1 MRTDNKYVALINA
14 ELVLE
19 DHYLPNATLLIKD
32 GVIESFGESA
42 SVDIPQC
49 AEIIDAGGLYVGPG
63 LVDIHS
69 HTGGEYQAWIEP
81 IKAARFHL
89 THGVTTYMPATYGR
103 MTREQYTLAC
113 RNVEAAMST
122 PEGESIGGIY
132 LEGPY
137 TNPKYGSNR
146 SLNPWN
152 KPVLREDYLEIIK
165 AAKNVARVVALAPER
180 ENIESFVK
188 AFKET
193 LPTVRFTVGHSEA
206 TPEQIEALIPYGL
219 SIATHHTNATGT
231 LMKYPECRTACVDE
245 TVNYN
250 SSIYAELI
258 SDEKGIH
265 VEPYM
270 QRLIR
275 KIKGND
281 KIILIS
287 DRTYSDAP
295 APKGYEGVTDLN
307 FDSDGEIAGSR
318 LTLDVACRNYIKHTG
333 ASLVDVFKAASLNP
347 SRAVGFLDRG
357 KIAVG
362 LRADLVVTDHKMNI
376 RSVIL
381 GGKAVK

>member
-1 MRTDNKYVALINA
+1 
-14 ELVLE
+14 
-19 DHYLPNATLLIKD
+19 
-32 GVIESFGESA
+32 
-42 SVDIPQC
+42 
-49 AEIIDAGGLYVGPG
+49 
-63 LVDIHS
+63 
-69 HTGGEYQAWIEP
+69 
-81 IKAARFHL
+81 
-89 THGVTTYMPATYGR
+89 
-103 MTREQYTLAC
+103 
-113 RNVEAAMST
+113 
-122 PEGESIGGIY
+122 
-132 LEGPY
+132 
-137 TNPKYGSNR
+137 
-146 SLNPWN
+146 
-152 KPVLREDYLEIIK
+152 
-165 AAKNVARVVALAPER
+165 
-180 ENIESFVK
+180 
-188 AFKET
+188 
-193 LPTVRFTVGHSEA
+193 
-206 TPEQIEALIPYGL
+206 
-219 SIATHHTNATGT
+219 
-231 LMKYPECRTACVDE
+231 MKYPECRTACVDE

-295 APKGYEGVTDLN
+295 APKGYDGVTDLN

-376 RSVIL
+376 KSVIL